1 MVEPSPVAVLVFVV
15 NCVTPIVLLVSV
27 CEPVNVATSLLID
40 MSILLLVIAVVI
52 PLVPTISRVPPNASI
67 SLVLEDSSPIVIVE
81 FAKLAFDILAE
92 PDKFEFVNPVIVL
105 LL

>member
-1 MVEPSPVAVLVFVV
+1 M
-15 NCVTPIVLLVSV
+15 
-27 CEPVNVATSLLID
+27 
-40 MSILLLVIAVVI
+40 I
-52 PLVPTISRVPPNASI
+52 PLVPTISRVPPNGI

-105 LL
+105 LPAAIVLFVTVSVEFSVNTEPSVEK